1 MQNSLRGTLLFVF
14 DKLGLREGFKKKFV
28 SRKSGL
34 RGRVKKKKLSGKAI

>member
-1 MQNSLRGTLLFVF
+1 V
-14 DKLGLREGFKKKFV
+14 KKNIKHLENQKKIV